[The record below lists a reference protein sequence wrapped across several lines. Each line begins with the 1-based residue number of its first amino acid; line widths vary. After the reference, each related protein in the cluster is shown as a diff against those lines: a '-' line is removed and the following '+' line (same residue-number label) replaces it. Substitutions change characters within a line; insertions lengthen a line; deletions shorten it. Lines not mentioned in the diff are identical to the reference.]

1 MGINMF
7 NEQFIN
13 NNVWFFVVIFLAD
26 YVLKAIALWIAARK
40 NSKIWFIL
48 LLILNTAGI
57 LPLFYIFYF
66 SKKDFSSRDVST
78 TNNVSQKSSKK

>member
-1 MGINMF
+1 MF

-13 NNVWFFVVIFLAD
+13 KHIWLVILIFIID

-40 NSKIWFIL
+40 GSKVWFVL
-48 LLILNTAGI
+48 LLLLNTLGI

-66 SKKDFSSRDVST
+66 SKQDKP
-78 TNNVSQKSSKK
+78 KSPQQDIAKN

>member
-1 MGINMF
+1 MF

-13 NNVWFFVVIFLAD
+13 DNIWIIITLALVE
-26 YVLKAIALWIAARK
+26 YVLKGIALWIAARK
-40 NSKIWFIL
+40 QAKAWFLL

-66 SKKDFSSRDVST
+66 SKQNDKP
-78 TNNVSQKSSKK
+78 KP